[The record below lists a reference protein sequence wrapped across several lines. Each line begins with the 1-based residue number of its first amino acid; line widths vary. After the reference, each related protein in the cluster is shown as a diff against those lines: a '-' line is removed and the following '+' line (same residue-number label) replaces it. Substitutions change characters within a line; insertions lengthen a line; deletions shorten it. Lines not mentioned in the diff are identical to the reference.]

1 MRGLIRTVLHEC
13 DLRGAVDGDKSV
25 LIGLLGVLVD
35 QTAGKHGHLVA
46 VQNRDVGESPGLDVV
61 AAVLREE
68 DRDVRVGELFSES
81 TVARLLERRVS
92 TPFLLLC

>member
-1 MRGLIRTVLHEC
+1 MCGLKRTVLHEC

-25 LIGLLGVLVD
+25 LIRLLSVLVD

-61 AAVLREE
+61 AAVLGEE
-68 DRDVRVGELFSES
+68 DRDVRVGEFLSQRA
-81 TVARLLERRVS
+81 VA
-92 TPFLLLC
+92 